1 MTAILMVLGA
11 LVLIPLVITISSII
25 NGYVFSTLWGWFI
38 IPIFGLTALSIPQ
51 AIGISM
57 IVSFL
62 TYQFQPSNK
71 QNTKEDDQKD
81 MITRILHLV
90 LYPITV
96 LAVGYIVK
104 GFM

>member
-1 MTAILMVLGA
+1 MVLGA